1 MLWTTKIERAVGH
14 WKIFTSMERA
24 QFKTDLQALLCSGKL
39 TDDEVNKVRTAIYLE
54 QGIFYASRLYVPFAL
69 FMMYRR
75 GVFQEA
81 VSFGEL
87 RHVGKIAIMMHM
99 IDLGGYAAMRLLSMP
114 IVDKYVEVND
124 AAMVSKRTV
133 DDFLIQKNYF
143 K

>member
-1 MLWTTKIERAVGH
+1 M
-14 WKIFTSMERA
+14 
-24 QFKTDLQALLCSGKL
+24 
-39 TDDEVNKVRTAIYLE
+39 E

-87 RHVGKIAIMMHM
+87 KHVGKIAIMMHM